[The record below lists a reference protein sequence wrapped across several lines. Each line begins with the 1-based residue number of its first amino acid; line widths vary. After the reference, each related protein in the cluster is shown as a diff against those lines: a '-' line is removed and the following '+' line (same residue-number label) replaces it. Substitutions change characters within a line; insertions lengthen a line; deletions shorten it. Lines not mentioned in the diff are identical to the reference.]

1 MRDRQRREFPGLI
14 FQPATTALLRY
25 CERQRRNDS
34 SILEALAEGVLEHI
48 PPGHYRK
55 KNQDDKPLYC
65 AQLGCRNPTRD
76 VRCRGALSAGGSW
89 VVGAAAGLA
98 RVCGEQCSARITV

>member
-34 SILEALAEGVLEHI
+34 AILEALAEGILEHI
-48 PPGHYRK
+48 PPGHYSK
-55 KNQDDKPLYC
+55 KIKMTNHYTALDWDAETLQEMC
-65 AQLGCRNPTRD
+65 
-76 VRCRGALSAGGSW
+76 GAG
-89 VVGAAAGLA
+89 VH
-98 RVCGEQCSARITV
+98 